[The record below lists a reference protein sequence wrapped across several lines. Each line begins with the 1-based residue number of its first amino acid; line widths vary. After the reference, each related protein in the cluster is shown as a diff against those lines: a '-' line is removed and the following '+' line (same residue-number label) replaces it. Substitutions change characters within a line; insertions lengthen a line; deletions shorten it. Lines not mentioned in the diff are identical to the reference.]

1 MSINFGKTLYTI
13 IYVLI
18 AIIASM
24 LFLSYFNISLKS
36 NITSDEKSNIT
47 LNRVAVFEGYGKN
60 YNENNDIINAIM

>member
-36 NITSDEKSNIT
+36 NVTSDEKSNIT

>member
-36 NITSDEKSNIT
+36 NVISDEKSNIT

>member
-36 NITSDEKSNIT
+36 NVISDEKSNIT
-47 LNRVAVFEGYGKN
+47 LNRVDGFEGYGKN

>member
-36 NITSDEKSNIT
+36 NVISDEKS
-47 LNRVAVFEGYGKN
+47 L
-60 YNENNDIINAIM
+60 D